1 MRLIIPIRFDLKTH
15 SSKSHPKKEKKKKIE
30 NQLSK
35 KSEGNAAF

>member
-1 MRLIIPIRFDLKTH
+1 MRLRIPIRFDLKTH
-15 SSKSHPKKEKKKKIE
+15 SSKSHPKKEKKNE